1 MNKLATI
8 WGERLNAK
16 SVLQEYPRPQLQ
28 RESYVNINGEWDYA
42 ITAAD
47 CKPEGWDGKILVPFS
62 PEAPLSGV
70 NRTLLPGQALWYHR
84 TFSAVL
90 QPGMRMILHFGAVDQ
105 QAKVYVNQKPVCE
118 HIGGY
123 TAFEADI
130 TDALTDGENELI
142 VRVLDD
148 TDSCQLSRGKQKTKR
163 GGIWYTPQS
172 GIWQTVW
179 MECVPDN
186 YVMRLELTP
195 DFEGRRLRWKIYAPN
210 PEGANVV
217 VRFGGEVIVE
227 DWADE
232 NGEGSSLIRPEYFR
246 PWTPETPSLY
256 DLTVKLEQ
264 DEVRSYFAM
273 RSVGVGRNENG
284 QPCLMLNGKPYFHH
298 GVLDQG
304 YWPDGLYTAPSD
316 EALVYDIQT
325 MKDLGFNMLRKHI
338 KVESMRWYYH
348 CDRLGMLVWQDMM
361 SGGGAYNFWTV
372 SSPLVT
378 GLHKKDSDYQ
388 KFARTDS
395 FAREHY
401 YAELEEMVHQ
411 LYNCPSVVMWV
422 PFNEGWGQFDAQ
434 KAVERIEA
442 IDKTRTIDHA
452 SGWHDQR
459 IGKIKSLHVYFKP
472 YRFRR
477 DRLDRAVVLSEF
489 GGYNLPVRGH
499 TWNGKNFGYRG
510 YKSEEALGEA
520 LKKLYEQ
527 QILPAKEQGL
537 AACVYTQL
545 SDVEDE
551 VNGFMTYDRKC
562 VKLPRGLMREI
573 RNLLL
578 AR

>member
-1 MNKLATI
+1 MDNLTTI
-8 WGERLNAK
+8 WGERLNPNA
-16 SVLQEYPRPQLQ
+16 VLQEYPRPQLK
-28 RESYVNINGEWDYA
+28 RKSYVNLNGEWDYA
-42 ITAAD
+42 ITASD
-47 CKPEGWDGKILVPFS
+47 CKPEDWDGKILVPFS

-70 NRTLLPGQALWYHR
+70 GRMLLPGQALWYHR
-84 TFSAVL
+84 VFSASV

-105 QAKVYVNQKPVCE
+105 QAKVYVNRNLVCE
-118 HIGGY
+118 HVGGY
-123 TAFEADI
+123 TAFDADI
-130 TDALTDGENELI
+130 TQALTDGENELT

-163 GGIWYTPQS
+163 GRIWYTPQS

-179 MECVPDN
+179 MECVPEN
-186 YVMRLELTP
+186 HVMRLELTP
-195 DFEGRRLRWKIYAPN
+195 DLESRKLRWKIHAPN

-217 VRFGGEVIVE
+217 VRFGGEVIAE

-264 DEVRSYFAM
+264 DEVESYFAM

-284 QPCLMLNGKPYFHH
+284 QPCLLLNGKPYFHH

-316 EALVYDIQT
+316 DALIYDIQT

-338 KVESMRWYYH
+338 KIEPMRWYYH

-361 SGGGAYNFWTV
+361 SGGGTYDFWTV
-372 SSPLVT
+372 SSPLFT
-378 GLHKKDSDYQ
+378 GIHKKDGDYQ
-388 KFARTDS
+388 EFARTDS
-395 FAREHY
+395 FARQHY
-401 YAELEEMVHQ
+401 YRELEEMIRQ
-411 LYNCPSVVMWV
+411 LYNCPSIVMWV
-422 PFNEGWGQFDAQ
+422 PFNEGWGQFDAR
-434 KAVERIEA
+434 KAVETIEA

-452 SGWHDQR
+452 SGWHDQK
-459 IGKIKSLHVYFKP
+459 IGRIKSLHVYFKP
-472 YRFRR
+472 FRFRK

-489 GGYNLPVRGH
+489 GGYNLPVKGH
-499 TWNGKNFGYRG
+499 TWNSRNFGYRG

-520 LKKLYEQ
+520 VKKLYDQ

-562 VKLPRGLMREI
+562 IKLPRTLMRDI
-573 RNLLL
+573 RGELF